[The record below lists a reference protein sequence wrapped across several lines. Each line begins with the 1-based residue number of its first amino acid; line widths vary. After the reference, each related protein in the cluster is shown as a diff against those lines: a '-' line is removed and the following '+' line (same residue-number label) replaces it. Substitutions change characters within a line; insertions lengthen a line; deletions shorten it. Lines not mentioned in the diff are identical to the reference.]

1 MSILRAQHVPNKLR
15 ATMTSV
21 FRIPLNFLVVALL
34 LCAGYASDRVL
45 LGLCAGTMFTS
56 AYSFQLDG

>member
-1 MSILRAQHVPNKLR
+1 
-15 ATMTSV
+15 MTSV